1 MKKIRD
7 SYSLIRLVFFISI
20 STIFKKFSNIPNSN
34 SIYEE
39 YLLVEKWRKGE
50 ENKEKEGRK
59 KEIVIRLVIS
69 FSSSR
74 FPFPKFP
81 NIPNFNDSIDSRKI
95 KKRRDCYSTR
105 DFVSFSSSR
114 FPKFSKNFRVFHF
127 SKRNANDSRNISV
140 EKWRKGGIFDSWIRV
155 GLIPLPIPE

>member
-74 FPFPKFP
+74 FPFPKFS
-81 NIPNFNDSIDSRKI
+81 NIPNFNDSRSTLRIFTRKKM
-95 KKRRDCYSTR
+95 KKRRVYYLIRNFIFFISISIPKISQYS
-105 DFVSFSSSR
+105 
-114 FPKFSKNFRVFHF
+114 KF
-127 SKRNANDSRNISV
+127 
-140 EKWRKGGIFDSWIRV
+140 
-155 GLIPLPIPE
+155 